1 MDNSVSRSIKF
12 HFTFTEKSKLHS
24 YHLGMIGIITSGK
37 IIGGTITKDC
47 INGQQ
52 S

>member
-1 MDNSVSRSIKF
+1 MDNNISRSTKF
-12 HFTFTEKSKLHS
+12 HFTSTGKSKLHS
-24 YHLGMIGIITSGK
+24 YHLGMGGIMTSGK